1 MSRAG
6 LAAPELAI
14 CAPMYR
20 EEAIVSAFVARV
32 RAAAEAT
39 DLPWALI
46 IADDASP
53 DETGAALRAA
63 ASELASHP
71 SGRLL
76 PLSLGTNRGQL
87 GATFAALEAAVV
99 LQPRWI
105 VVLDGDLQDPPE
117 QIPDLVA
124 AARAAPEHELHFAV
138 KQQRDDPAWMRAGA
152 ALYRTALGWLGSRPP
167 PPGAGSY
174 CVMDRA
180 LAERLIRLHPGQAN
194 IAPLCAALTNR
205 WATVPYD
212 KAARYDGASR
222 VGALGLAR
230 EAWGSW
236 VLAGAAERGAGLLGL
251 LLTLLSMRWPAC
263 SLFGVAAFVVA
274 GLAMRR
280 RRAAGL

>member
-1 MSRAG
+1 
-6 LAAPELAI
+6 
-14 CAPMYR
+14 MYR
-20 EEAIVSAFVARV
+20 EEAIVPAFVARV

-39 DLPWALI
+39 GLSWALVV
-46 IADDASP
+46 ADDASP
-53 DETGAALRAA
+53 DGTGAALRAVA
-63 ASELASHP
+63 AELANDA
-71 SGRLL
+71 SGRLV
-76 PLSLGTNRGQL
+76 PLSLGANRGQL

-117 QIPDLVA
+117 QIPALVA
-124 AARAAPEHELHFAV
+124 AARAAPGHALHFAV
-138 KQQRDDPAWMRAGA
+138 KQRRADPAWMRIGATVYRA
-152 ALYRTALGWLGSRPP
+152 ALGLLGSRPP

-174 CVMDRA
+174 CVMDRD
-180 LAERLIRLHPGQAN
+180 LAERLIRLRPGQAN
-194 IAPLCAALTNR
+194 LAPLCAALTNR
-205 WATVPYD
+205 WATVPYE

-251 LLTLLSMRWPAC
+251 LLTLLSMRWATC
-263 SLFGVAAFVVA
+263 SLFGVTAFVVA
-274 GLAMRR
+274 GLALRR